1 MTPARRP
8 DAVDSS
14 VLSTAVDLS
23 GGSGMIPAAR
33 DLVRAF
39 VARLGEAGVEV
50 PRTFPDDAR
59 LVVSELVT
67 NALRHAPGPC
77 RLKLALVDGQVEI
90 AVTDTG
96 EGFPT
101 FLPRDPL
108 RVGRHG
114 LEIVT
119 RLCDEVI
126 TKPHDRGKTVY
137 ARLPLA

>member
-8 DAVDSS
+8 DAVDCSE
-14 VLSTAVDLS
+14 LSTAVDLP
-23 GGSGMIPAAR
+23 GGSAMIPASR
-33 DLVRAF
+33 DLVQRFVQRLRA
-39 VARLGEAGVEV
+39 AGVEV
-50 PRTFPDDAR
+50 PGALLDAAR

-77 RLKLALVDGQVEI
+77 RLGLTLVDDRLEI

-96 EGFPT
+96 DGFPT
-101 FLPRDPL
+101 FLPPDPL

-119 RLCDEVI
+119 RLCDELI
-126 TKPHDRGKTVY
+126 TKPHDRGKTVS
-137 ARLPLA
+137 ARLPLR

>member
-1 MTPARRP
+1 
-8 DAVDSS
+8 
-14 VLSTAVDLS
+14 
-23 GGSGMIPAAR
+23 MIPASR
-33 DLVRAF
+33 DLVQAF
-39 VARLGEAGVEV
+39 VARLREAGVEV
-50 PRTFPDDAR
+50 SGSFLDAAR

-67 NALRHAPGPC
+67 NAARHAPGPC
-77 RLKLALVDGQVEI
+77 RLRLALVEDQVEI

-101 FLPRDPL
+101 FLPPDPQ

-119 RLCDEVI
+119 RLCDELI

-137 ARLPLA
+137 ARLPLG

>member
-1 MTPARRP
+1 M
-8 DAVDSS
+8 DSS
-14 VLSTAVDLS
+14 VLSTAVDFP
-23 GGSGMIPAAR
+23 GGSGMIPASR
-33 DLVRAF
+33 DLVQAF
-39 VARLGEAGVEV
+39 AARLREAGVEV
-50 PRTFPDDAR
+50 PGSFLDTAR

-67 NALRHAPGPC
+67 NAARHAPGPC
-77 RLKLALVDGQVEI
+77 RLRLALVEDQVEI

-101 FLPRDPL
+101 FLPPDPA

-119 RLCDEVI
+119 RLCDELI

-137 ARLPLA
+137 ARLPLG